1 MADNEL
7 ARAVARLWFA
17 TNWEGIV
24 TRRSSR
30 WFRTLSMQGA
40 ESKRVRV
47 RVIRR
52 YLLCIRETRF

>member
-7 ARAVARLWFA
+7 ARAVASLWA
-17 TNWEGIV
+17 GANREGIV

-40 ESKRVRV
+40 ESKRVRG
-47 RVIRR
+47 IRR
-52 YLLCIRETRF
+52 YLHP